1 MSLLAIENL
10 RLARNGT
17 VILHDVSLTVDEGE
31 IVGLLGPNGAG
42 KTTTMLAALGLF
54 EPITGTIR
62 TLGHDPQIH
71 GAALRLQIGV
81 LPDPNGFYDWMTAP
95 AYLAFFGG
103 LYGCSLDDG
112 SIIRRL
118 EAVGLVPDEGQSI
131 GTFSRGMRQR
141 LGLARALIADPKLLV
156 LDEPT
161 SGLDPRGRRDIHDLL
176 TKLAQSGVG
185 ILLCTHLLDDVE
197 RLCARACFISGG
209 RTVAEGRIEDL
220 LRASAGHARFRLELS
235 GPVPTTAHPPVHV
248 RVIAQDNV
256 VVTVDVDPAAQP
268 DEAWRE
274 LLYLGWPIT
283 TIAHESGGLEQV
295 YLDLI
300 AADAEAAGGTA
311 DIAPMGRAA

>member
-1 MSLLAIENL
+1 MSLLSIEHL

-17 VILHDVSLTVDEGE
+17 LILHDVSLSVGEGE

-54 EPITGTIR
+54 EPIAGTIR
-62 TLGHDPQIH
+62 TLGHNPQIH
-71 GAALRLQIGV
+71 GAALRRQIGV

-103 LYGCSLDDG
+103 LYGCSLDDV

-118 EAVGLVPDEGQSI
+118 EAVGLEPAEGQSI
-131 GTFSRGMRQR
+131 ATFSRGMRQR

-161 SGLDPRGRRDIHDLL
+161 SGLDPRGRREIHDLL

-220 LRASAGHARFRLELS
+220 LCVGGGQARFRLALS
-235 GPVPTTAHPPVHV
+235 GPIPAAAHPPVHV
-248 RVIAQDNV
+248 RVIAQDHAT
-256 VVTVDVDPAAQP
+256 VTVDVDRSARP

-283 TIAHESGGLEQV
+283 TITHEGGGLEQV
-295 YLDLI
+295 YLDLV
-300 AADAEAAGGTA
+300 AASAPAGAT
-311 DIAPMGRAA
+311 DIVPMARAA